1 MKKRNPYLTAGLI
14 LTGVLTG
21 VIILGFF
28 WTPYDPNAMAAGP
41 KLAAPSLAHLMGT
54 DSFGRDIFS
63 RVLKGAGTTY
73 GIALCTVA
81 IGAVAGTLIGALT
94 GYFGGLVDEVLMRV
108 GDALTAFPS
117 ILLALVVCALVTMLM
132 TGENPFS
139 IYATIFKGAFGTAR
153 KTWVTFQ
160 NLAVLLGISL
170 AVTPAFKM
178 RFWNI
183 GAEGQVLIGCL
194 ATAACMIC
202 LGDKV
207 PNGVLILLMILA
219 AIAAGALWGFL
230 PAIFKAKWNTNET
243 LFTLMMNYIATQ
255 LAAFFIIVWE
265 VPKGSGKI
273 GIINANS
280 EAGWLPVIG
289 GQRYLLPILLVAIL
303 TGLMYIYLNYSKHGY
318 EISVVGES
326 QRTASY
332 AGIKVERVI
341 VRTMVLSG
349 AICGLIGLLLTAGT
363 DHTLTTTIVGGRGFT
378 AVMVS
383 WMAKF
388 NPIMMIFT
396 SLLIVVLSRGASEI
410 SSVFGLNHSF
420 ADILTGIILFFIIG
434 SEFFITYKVSLR
446 KGKKEA

>member
-1 MKKRNPYLTAGLI
+1 M
-14 LTGVLTG
+14 
-21 VIILGFF
+21 
-28 WTPYDPNAMAAGP
+28 
-41 KLAAPSLAHLMGT
+41 
-54 DSFGRDIFS
+54 
-63 RVLKGAGTTY
+63 
-73 GIALCTVA
+73 
-81 IGAVAGTLIGALT
+81 
-94 GYFGGLVDEVLMRV
+94 
-108 GDALTAFPS
+108 
-117 ILLALVVCALVTMLM
+117 
-132 TGENPFS
+132 
-139 IYATIFKGAFGTAR
+139 
-153 KTWVTFQ
+153 
-160 NLAVLLGISL
+160 
-170 AVTPAFKM
+170 
-178 RFWNI
+178 
-183 GAEGQVLIGCL
+183 LIGCL

-202 LGDKV
+202 LGGKI
-207 PNGVLILLMILA
+207 PNGLLIVIMIIA
-219 AIAAGALWGFL
+219 SVAAGALWGFL
-230 PAIFKAKWNTNET
+230 PGIFKAKWNTNET

-273 GIINANS
+273 GIINQNT
-280 EAGWLPVIG
+280 EAGWLPVLG

-303 TGLMYIYLNYSKHGY
+303 TGVMYIYLNYSKHGY
-318 EISVVGES
+318 EIAVVGES

-341 VRTMVLSG
+341 VRTMILSG